1 MEPDVTPAGMETE
14 GDPHRRRAA
23 HLYGLIVSGAVLAT
37 AGDELRLVRVAIIL
51 FSTLVIYWAAETY
64 AHWMAARA
72 HLQRGLHRSELR
84 AIVRDGWPLVA
95 ACAVPMVC
103 LGLEAILGIETALAL
118 DLTLAVNAVLLFA
131 VGWQMGRE
139 GGLTG
144 IRQATAA
151 ASAGLLGLALIAL
164 KALMH

>member
-1 MEPDVTPAGMETE
+1 MEPDVTPAVSEPA

-51 FSTLVIYWAAETY
+51 FSTLLIYWAAETY
-64 AHWMAARA
+64 VHWMAART
-72 HLQRGLHRSELR
+72 HLQRGLQRRELR

-95 ACAVPMVC
+95 ACAVPMLC

-118 DLTLAVNAVLLFA
+118 DLTLAVNAVLLFV
-131 VGWQMGRE
+131 VGWQMAGS
-139 GGLTG
+139 GGLAG
-144 IRQATAA
+144 MRQAVAA
-151 ASAGLLGLALIAL
+151 ATAGLLGLALIAL